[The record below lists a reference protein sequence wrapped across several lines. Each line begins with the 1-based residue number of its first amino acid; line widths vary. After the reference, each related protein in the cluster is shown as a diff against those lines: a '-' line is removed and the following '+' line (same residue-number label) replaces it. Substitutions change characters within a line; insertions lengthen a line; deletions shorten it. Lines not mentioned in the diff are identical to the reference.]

1 MVVDWDTGVL
11 EPALAVVPIC
21 YYYDCCRAVR
31 PVTRRPAKKVQVA
44 AAQDKCMDT
53 DIVGRR
59 ESEASAT
66 ERTERH
72 D

>member
-11 EPALAVVPIC
+11 EPVLAVVTIC
-21 YYYDCCRAVR
+21 YHDCCRAVH
-31 PVTRRPAKKVQVA
+31 PVMRRLAKKVQVA
-44 AAQDKCMDT
+44 AAQDMYTDT